1 MTQNT
6 TQRQTVRRTSM
17 RAPLLRRTLAGISL
31 LMLVSGCATVVSGPS
46 QHIGIASIPTGATVS
61 VDNVARG
68 QTPVLTPLS
77 RKDDHL
83 VKVELPGY
91 HPFEATLTRSVNGWV
106 FGNILIGGLIGVGVD
121 ALSGA
126 MYSLTP
132 GQITAS
138 LLALPHPPESRE
150 RVAQPVMTDQPV
162 TASLLALPHPPGS
175 QERVA
180 QPVMTDQPVKPS
192 ASPTAPQCV
201 DATIRAQCPLYQY
214 RTGIYRG
221 TCKDGSGVEVG
232 PESVKVIPPPMGNPP
247 HPWQA
252 EGCLVATAG

>member
-6 TQRQTVRRTSM
+6 TQRHTVRRTSM

-138 LLALPHPPESRE
+138 LLALPQPPESRE
-150 RVAQPVMTDQPV
+150 RVAQPVV
-162 TASLLALPHPPGS
+162 
-175 QERVA
+175 
-180 QPVMTDQPVKPS
+180 TDQPVKPS

-252 EGCLVATAG
+252 EGCSVATAG